1 MLGFLA
7 ATIVSVE
14 CVVGKLVKRRK
25 RTPAHDQSWFAAE

>member
-14 CVVGKLVKRRK
+14 CVAGKLVKRRK
-25 RTPAHDQSWFAAE
+25 RTAHDQSWFAAE